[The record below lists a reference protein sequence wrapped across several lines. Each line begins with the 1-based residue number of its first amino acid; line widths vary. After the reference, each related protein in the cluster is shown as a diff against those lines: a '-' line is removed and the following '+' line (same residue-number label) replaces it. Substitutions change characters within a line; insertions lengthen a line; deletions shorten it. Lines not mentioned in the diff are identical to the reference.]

1 MHVSAVTNMNTP
13 PSSPLLR
20 AVPRKAVADYDL
32 HAAAFSY
39 NTIEPPLIVVHPSTV
54 RLPQLVGA
62 PALVAH
68 THNVTL
74 ADMQQAFVLPN
85 I

>member
-1 MHVSAVTNMNTP
+1 MHVSAVTNMNTS

-39 NTIEPPLIVVHPSTV
+39 NTIEPPPIVVHPSTV
-54 RLPQLVGA
+54 RLPRLVGA
-62 PALVAH
+62 PALVAL
-68 THNVTL
+68 NVTL